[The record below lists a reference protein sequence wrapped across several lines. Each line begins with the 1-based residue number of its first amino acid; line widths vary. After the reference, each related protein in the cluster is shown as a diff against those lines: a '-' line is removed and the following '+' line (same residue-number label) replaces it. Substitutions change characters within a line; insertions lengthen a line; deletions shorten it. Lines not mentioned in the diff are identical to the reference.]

1 MSLYWVGTGVS
12 WWEIVGRSGIAVSI
26 IISITSS
33 VIIAIVIT
41 ITVVIVIAV
50 TTVIAVIVVIVAI
63 LIICFYISKRVYI
76 VLSGFGCE

>member
-12 WWEIVGRSGIAVSI
+12 WWEIIGRSGVTI
-26 IISITSS
+26 IISVISTIS
-33 VIIAIVIT
+33 VSVTIV
-41 ITVVIVIAV
+41 VSVMVIAV
-50 TTVIAVIVVIVAI
+50 AIVVSIIVVIVAI